1 MPKPKPKPKPPLS
14 AAAFREKRGRS
25 RDRPVQVYLYE
36 SEFSDFGD
44 ICARRNRTKSEQLR
58 LWIVAVI
65 AQYRT
70 GKDPR
75 QAGLF

>member
-1 MPKPKPKPKPPLS
+1 
-14 AAAFREKRGRS
+14 
-25 RDRPVQVYLYE
+25 VQVYLYE
-36 SEFSDFGD
+36 SEFEDFGD

-58 LWIVAVI
+58 QWIVAVI

-75 QAGLF
+75 QRGLF